1 MLAEAAQAAA
11 EAAKNGST
19 LTVAIPTSFATI
31 ALWKLAELGIRAV
44 KGKPKSGEQPRPGD
58 GKTCEEHGEAIH
70 ELEGKVTT
78 LQAND
83 SNRERFWAEF
93 RRENR
98 AEHDKIFDLIRE
110 GLAKK

>member
-1 MLAEAAQAAA
+1 MLAEVAQAAQ
-11 EAAKNGST
+11 EVAKNGSSFT
-19 LTVAIPTSFATI
+19 LAIPTSVATI
-31 ALWKLAELGIRAV
+31 ALWKLAEFGIRAI
-44 KGKPKSGEQPRPGD
+44 KGRSKNGEQPRPGD

-110 GLAKK
+110 GQAKK